1 MIDKQ
6 IIRDFLMTL
15 VGKDVKFGDDDSLLT
30 NQLIDSLNVANLI
43 VFLQETFKV
52 TFENDDLTPEN
63 LDTVNAISTFLEKQL
78 AAVPSNQN

>member
-6 IIRDFLMTL
+6 IIRDYLITL
-15 VGKDVKFGDDDSLLT
+15 VGKDVTFGDDDSLLT

-63 LDTVNAISTFLEKQL
+63 LDTVNAIAGFLERQS
-78 AAVPSNQN
+78 A

>member
-63 LDTVNAISTFLEKQL
+63 LDTVNAISGFLERQL
-78 AAVPSNQN
+78 ALVPENQN

>member
-6 IIRDFLMTL
+6 VIRDFLMTL

-63 LDTVNAISTFLEKQL
+63 LDTVNAITGFLERQVVS
-78 AAVPSNQN
+78 AAGN

>member
-63 LDTVNAISTFLEKQL
+63 LDTVNAISGFLERQL
-78 AAVPSNQN
+78 ALVTEDQN

>member
-6 IIRDFLMTL
+6 VIRDFLMTL

-52 TFENDDLTPEN
+52 TFDNDDLTPEN
-63 LDTVNAISTFLEKQL
+63 LDTVNAIAGFLERQL
-78 AAVPSNQN
+78 AATTGN